1 MTNVF
6 LDTGRRIAG
15 WASALRQVRSDRRDA
30 AKLKAAS
37 AGRAASPGT
46 FIGVTGSSGKTTTTA
61 LLGHILRGQDA
72 VKEQADANT
81 LMSLR
86 NTLRRRPTERYV
98 VAEVGLSKVDSVRL
112 MAELLRPDVAI
123 VTLIGL
129 EHYSVFRTREAVAA
143 EKGTLVSNIHPGGFA
158 ILNADDPHVM
168 AMAALTAER
177 IVTFGQSPAADYRAT
192 GIRAA
197 FPERLKLTIEW
208 KGGRL
213 DLQSRYLAE
222 HFWLPVTAAV
232 ATALELGVPPSL
244 VAERVASCE
253 PIRNRFGMI
262 GIPGG
267 PQFMVDTTK
276 APWHSL
282 QLALKALADASAPR
296 KRLVLGHLS
305 DFPGSD
311 SKYRKAYSAGRAIAD
326 QVLFVGDHSHRSG
339 ASQQD
344 RADQRFVPFAT
355 PLEVADHIRRTATPG
370 ELILLKGSSN
380 LHLERI
386 ALSWIEDVQCWV
398 PVCGLREGCEACGLY
413 GTPYEIHG
421 GSRRDWRRRQRR
433 QLLLKPW
440 KLLARRSRR

>member
-15 WASALRQVRSDRRDA
+15 WANALRQVRSDRRDA

-37 AGRAASPGT
+37 AGRAASPAT

-61 LLGHILRGQDA
+61 LLSHILRGQDT
-72 VKEQADANT
+72 VREQADANT

-86 NTLRRRPTERYV
+86 STLRRRPAERYV
-98 VAEVGLSKVDSVRL
+98 VAEVGLSKVDSVRQ
-112 MAELLRPDVAI
+112 MAELLKPDAAI

-143 EKGTLVSNIHPGGFA
+143 EKGTLVSNIQPGGFA
-158 ILNADDPHVM
+158 VLNADDPHVM

-177 IVTFGQSPAADYRAT
+177 IVTFGQSPAADYRAA

-244 VAERVASCE
+244 VAERVAGSE
-253 PIRNRFGMI
+253 PIRNRLGLI
-262 GIPGG
+262 DIPGG
-267 PQFMVDTTK
+267 PQFMIDTTK

-282 QLALKALADASAPR
+282 QLALKALADASASR
-296 KRLVLGHLS
+296 KRLVLGQLS

-326 QVLFVGDHSHRSG
+326 QVMFVGDHSDRSG
-339 ASQQD
+339 ASRQD
-344 RADQRFVPFAT
+344 SVEQRFVPFTT
-355 PLEVADHIRRTATPG
+355 PREAADHIRRTATPG

-386 ALSWIEDVQCWV
+386 ALSWVEDVQCWV

-421 GSRRDWRRRQRR
+421 GSRRNWRRRERW

-440 KLLARRSRR
+440 KLLSRQP

>member
-1 MTNVF
+1 MSNVF
-6 LDTGRRIAG
+6 VDAGRRIAG
-15 WASALRQVRSDRRDA
+15 WANAIKQARRDRRDT

-37 AGRAASPGT
+37 AGRAASPAT

-61 LLGHILRGQDA
+61 LLSHILRGQDT
-72 VKEQADANT
+72 VKEQSDGNT
-81 LMSLR
+81 LLSLR
-86 NTLRRRPTERYV
+86 STLRRRPTERYV
-98 VAEVGLSKVDSVRL
+98 VAEVGLSKVGSVRQ

-129 EHYSVFRTREAVAA
+129 EHYSVFRTLEAVAA
-143 EKGTLVSNIHPGGFA
+143 EKGTLVSNVQPGGFA
-158 ILNADDPHVM
+158 VLNADDPHAM
-168 AMAALTAER
+168 AMAASTAER
-177 IVTFGQSPAADYRAT
+177 IVTFGQSPTADYRAT

-197 FPERLKLTIEW
+197 FPERLSLTVEW

-213 DLQSRYLAE
+213 DLRSRYLAE

-232 ATALELGVPPSL
+232 ATALELGVPPQL
-244 VAERVASCE
+244 IAERVAGCE

-262 GIPGG
+262 EVPGG
-267 PQFMVDTTK
+267 PQFIVDTTK

-282 QLALKALADASAPR
+282 QLALKALSDASAPR

-311 SKYRKAYSAGRAIAD
+311 SKYRKAYSTGRAIAD
-326 QVLFVGDHSHRSG
+326 QVVFVGDHSHRSG

-344 RADQRFVPFAT
+344 SADQRFVPFAT
-355 PLEVADHIRRTATPG
+355 PREAADHIRRTATPG

-386 ALSWIEDVQCWV
+386 ALSGIEDVQCWV

-421 GSRRDWRRRQRR
+421 GSRRKWRRRERR

-440 KLLARRSRR
+440 KLLSRR